1 MLGIMGGGMNATRI
15 AYSGATVTFSP
26 DNIAEFK
33 VISSSFSAKYGV
45 TGGGVISTVSKSG
58 EQQLHGSA
66 FWFTRN
72 PALTART
79 FYQPTAS
86 GMRRNEMGVTLGG
99 PVLIP
104 KIYTRKQKT
113 FFFASYE
120 PKRRRDETAQWAHV
134 PTQEERNG
142 DFRNSWVSPRST
154 NPLLY
159 QQVNCVDHGCRSLT
173 GADRPTSTTVDPLFC
188 ADCPADQVGH
198 VIPKNMLD
206 PVAQIF
212 LTYLPLPTM
221 PYNI

>member
-1 MLGIMGGGMNATRI
+1 MLGIMADGMNATSL
-15 AYSGATVTFSP
+15 AYSRATVTFSP

-45 TGGGVISTVSKSG
+45 TGGGIISTVSKSG

-104 KIYTRKQKT
+104 QSYTRNQKP
-113 FFFASYE
+113 FFFSSY
-120 PKRRRDETAQWAHV
+120 
-134 PTQEERNG
+134 
-142 DFRNSWVSPRST
+142 
-154 NPLLY
+154 
-159 QQVNCVDHGCRSLT
+159 
-173 GADRPTSTTVDPLFC
+173 DPH
-188 ADCPADQVGH
+188 QRH
-198 VIPKNMLD
+198 
-206 PVAQIF
+206 
-212 LTYLPLPTM
+212 
-221 PYNI
+221 